1 MRASGHRTLLGNDD
15 GSFSIDTRG
24 DLRRGKCTKDG
35 SGAKVFHSLRVDN
48 PSTWYGMCATGN
60 ISIAKN
66 ENDKLALLA
75 KVELSCG
82 KSVKDRVVA
91 L

>member
-1 MRASGHRTLLGNDD
+1 
-15 GSFSIDTRG
+15 
-24 DLRRGKCTKDG
+24 
-35 SGAKVFHSLRVDN
+35 
-48 PSTWYGMCATGN
+48 MCATGN